1 MYCVQICTVLQSTVH
16 NKKQSCA
23 KCSIYFRPECVIMVS
38 FNYYHFFLKKYLGA
52 AHICNV
58 GKYSYGM
65 VPSWCWHSSCR
76 CPAVSDWV
84 VEEDL
89 FISSPRWSIIIFSS
103 CNNSQTVKNWI
114 KNKITNQKQTQ
125 SCPLLL
131 QTNYGEEKAERRH
144 RTKLTERRS
153 QWKIA
158 SPMIHIL
165 QLPGVSTI

>member
-1 MYCVQICTVLQSTVH
+1 MYGIQICTVLQSTVH
-16 NKKQSCA
+16 NKKQSFA

-84 VEEDL
+84 VVEDL
-89 FISSPRWSIIIFSS
+89 VIRGPWWSIIRASS
-103 CNNSQTVKNWI
+103 CNSQTVKNWI
-114 KNKITNQKQTQ
+114 KNKNTNQKQTQ

-131 QTNYGEEKAERRH
+131 LTNPGEEKAERRH
-144 RTKLTERRS
+144 RTKQTLCRS
-153 QWKIA
+153 QWKILGL
-158 SPMIHIL
+158 IHPVL
-165 QLPGVSTI
+165 QLPGVSTT